1 MWVLGAGA
9 DAGVAGNWRCETLVF
24 ECAVWRV
31 SWSLSGNVLAVSG
44 GDNRVSLWKERVR
57 DGGWECVKT
66 LEE

>member
-1 MWVLGAGA
+1 MGMISIHEWPALEQRQLLQTSEDVI
-9 DAGVAGNWRCETLVF
+9 
-24 ECAVWRV
+24 WRV

-44 GDNRVSLWKERVR
+44 GDNRVGLWKERIR